1 MDTASPPAIRYK
13 LRQFLR
19 ELFYGFVSE
28 YETPKIVMIHSYT
41 VTTLLRILQ
50 VLLLMYSGCYLLL
63 YEKGYQKQ
71 DTAII
76 SSITLKVKGIGYI
89 ETLRNETFVIDGA
102 GRCISLVL
110 FWRGR
115 NRVSLYFKT
124 TLCHH
129 RRTTQFSS

>member
-1 MDTASPPAIRYK
+1 MATTPSRATRYK

-19 ELFYGFVSE
+19 DLFYGFVSE
-28 YETPKIVMIHSYT
+28 YETPKIVMIHSFT
-41 VTTLLRILQ
+41 VTSLLRIMQ

-102 GRCISLVL
+102 GRCIALVP
-110 FWRGR
+110 F
-115 NRVSLYFKT
+115 
-124 TLCHH
+124 
-129 RRTTQFSS
+129 

>member
-1 MDTASPPAIRYK
+1 MTTAPTPTVRYK

-19 ELFYGFVSE
+19 DLFYGFVSE
-28 YETPKIVMIHSYT
+28 YETPKIVTIHSFT

-50 VLLLMYSGCYLLL
+50 VILLIYSGCYLLI

-89 ETLRNETFVIDGA
+89 ETTRNETYVIDGA
-102 GRCISLVL
+102 GRFTSRILL
-110 FWRGR
+110 LTGR
-115 NRVSLYFKT
+115 NR
-124 TLCHH
+124 
-129 RRTTQFSS
+129 